1 MSDRINEEPQIVPIK
16 ILHVL
21 LSPHETIPMEAGELV
36 ALVVDEELKLDL
48 NLVISIPVPTHKILL
63 NRVILRFVLPLY
75 VLHQVIV
82 HKRQMEIV
90 DIL

>member
-16 ILHVL
+16 ILLVL

-48 NLVISIPVPTHKILL
+48 NLVISIPVPTHKVLL
-63 NRVILRFVLPLY
+63 NRVILNLAQ
-75 VLHQVIV
+75 HDHDQVE
-82 HKRQMEIV
+82 R
-90 DIL
+90 